1 MRFERIQGPRRVGVR
16 RSQGPG
22 PRPAPPEITTPTDRR
37 PAQETA
43 ARREPKPVSVWSF
56 LAGSLVLSALLS
68 GFFFLGDRG
77 FLDLRRQRERLVAL
91 QGEVSALHDESKR
104 LEEEVARLRTDPAAA
119 EKIAR
124 EELNF
129 VRPGDVVL
137 VLPTG
142 WTDKA
147 AAQQATR
154 KAAEKGAT
162 AAPQNPEGERP

>member
-1 MRFERIQGPRRVGVR
+1 M
-16 RSQGPG
+16 
-22 PRPAPPEITTPTDRR
+22 
-37 PAQETA
+37 
-43 ARREPKPVSVWSF
+43 
-56 LAGSLVLSALLS
+56 
-68 GFFFLGDRG
+68 
-77 FLDLRRQRERLVAL
+77 
-91 QGEVSALHDESKR
+91 
-104 LEEEVARLRTDPAAA
+104 ARLRTDPAAA

-137 VLPTG
+137 VLPKG

>member
-1 MRFERIQGPRRVGVR
+1 VRFERIQGPRRGGVR
-16 RSQGPG
+16 RSPAPRPG
-22 PRPAPPEITTPTDRR
+22 PAPPEITTPTDRR
-37 PAQETA
+37 PVQEPA
-43 ARREPKPVSVWSF
+43 ARRESKPVSVWSV
-56 LAGSLVLSALLS
+56 LAASLVLSALLS

-77 FLDLRRQRERLVAL
+77 LWDLRRQRGRLSAL
-91 QGEVSALHDESKR
+91 QSEVAALHDENTR

-137 VLPTG
+137 VLPKG

-147 AAQQATR
+147 AGQQAAMKGPL
-154 KAAEKGAT
+154 KADSGSPEKK
-162 AAPQNPEGERP
+162 